1 MKPTNY
7 TVFCLKVFGKILQK
21 YKKISLEEKHLPL
34 VKANI
39 PLSYEE
45 YYSTAIMNTILG
57 FIFALIIGIILS
69 VAFPI
74 NQPVILFILIPL
86 MVALIVAGAYYIY
99 PGQLEKRRGRNIDLF
114 LPYAINFISS
124 MAVVGISP
132 AEIFE
137 TLSNVPVYGEVQIEA
152 KKINKEIR
160 VMGQDNITALKHAIE
175 VSPSKK
181 LKSFLQGI
189 VGTIQSGSDLYTYLA
204 NVANKYM
211 EEDLTDRKKDLDLL
225 AVIAEVMVLT
235 VIAFPILLVIIL
247 TVFGFF
253 GGSMSV
259 SLTILLLFSFIIL
272 PVIYSAFYM
281 MIKSTST
288 EQLRKG
294 KPLIKPTYK
303 DFIKEYKPSL
313 LIIGVSAIV
322 VLLLYII
329 INIIFLSG
337 FINLDLY
344 TYWDFVFFAVL
355 IIITPIG
362 FYNYWKMKIKN
373 EMHIR
378 LSDFLTEVGDS
389 LSTGMNIFDSIKAAE
404 KGHYGKL
411 SPEIKKMKSQLSW
424 HVSMKN
430 VLFDFANRMK
440 SAIAQRIVI
449 AIDKGLIMGGNTPKI
464 FKAAA
469 KEVDQVNQLEYQRRS
484 TMSIYAL
491 VIIVCFF
498 VFLGIVMMLNN
509 TIFASFLELQ
519 SKQAAVAQ
527 SVIKLSPIDE
537 GMLKYT
543 LYTFTYVQSIG
554 AGLLAG
560 FMMDGKVSSG
570 VRYGFMLAIITI
582 VAFTFFI

>member
-1 MKPTNY
+1 MKATNY
-7 TVFCLKVFGKILQK
+7 TVFCSKVFGNLLKK

-39 PLSYEE
+39 PLNYEE

-57 FIFALIIGIILS
+57 YIIALIVGIILS
-69 VAFPI
+69 LIFPI
-74 NQPVILFILIPL
+74 NQPIIFFILIPL
-86 MVALIVAGAYYIY
+86 LVALIIAGFYYLY
-99 PGQLEKRRGRNIDLF
+99 PRQREKKRGKNIDLF

-137 TLSNVPVYGEVQIEA
+137 TLSNVSVYGEVQVEA
-152 KKINKEIR
+152 KKINKEISL
-160 VMGQDNITALKHAIE
+160 MGQDNITTLKHAIE

-204 NVANKYM
+204 NVASKYM

-225 AVIAEVMVLT
+225 SVIAEVMVLT

-253 GGSMSV
+253 GGSMTA
-259 SLTILLLFSFIIL
+259 SLTILLLFSFLIL
-272 PVIYSAFYM
+272 PIVYAAFYSL
-281 MIKSTST
+281 IKSTSI
-288 EQLRKG
+288 EQITKG
-294 KPLIKPTYK
+294 KPLIKPT
-303 DFIKEYKPSL
+303 IKEYINENKTAFI
-313 LIIGVSAIV
+313 LISISVII
-322 VLLLYII
+322 VLLLYVIM
-329 INIIFLSG
+329 NILYLSG
-337 FINLDLY
+337 YIKLDIY
-344 TYWDFVFFAVL
+344 TYWDFVFIAVL

-362 FYNYWKMKIKN
+362 FYNYRKMKIKN

-404 KGHYGKL
+404 KGHFGKL

-491 VIIVCFF
+491 VILVCFF
-498 VFLGIVMMLNN
+498 VFLGIVMMLNT
-509 TIFASFLELQ
+509 TIYASFLELQ
-519 SKQAAVAQ
+519 AKQAVTAQ
-527 SVIKLSPIDE
+527 SVIKLSTINQA
-537 GMLKYT
+537 MLEYT
-543 LYTFTYVQSIG
+543 LYTFVFIQSIG

-560 FMMDGKVSSG
+560 FMMDGKLSSG
-570 VRYGFMLAIITI
+570 IRYSFLLALITI
-582 VAFTFFI
+582 IVFKFFI

>member
-1 MKPTNY
+1 MKVTKY
-7 TVFCLKVFGKILQK
+7 TVFCLKVFEKLLLK

-34 VKANI
+34 VKADI
-39 PLSYEE
+39 PMSYEE
-45 YYSTAIMNTILG
+45 YYSTAIMNTVLG
-57 FIFALIIGIILS
+57 FIITLIIGIILS
-69 VAFPI
+69 VLFPI

-86 MVALIVAGAYYIY
+86 LVALIVAGFYYIY
-99 PGQLEKRRGRNIDLF
+99 PGQRQKKRGRNIDLF

-160 VMGQDNITALKHAIE
+160 IMGQDNITALKHAIE

-189 VGTIQSGSDLYTYLA
+189 VGTIQSGSDLYGYLS
-204 NVANKYM
+204 NIANKYM

-225 AVIAEVMVLT
+225 EVIAEVMVLT
-235 VIAFPILLVIIL
+235 VIAFPLLLVIIL

-253 GGSMSV
+253 GGSMDV
-259 SLTILLLFSFIIL
+259 SLSILLLFSFLIL
-272 PVIYSAFYM
+272 PIIYASFYM
-281 MIKSTST
+281 LIKSTSI
-288 EQLRKG
+288 EQITKG
-294 KPLIKPTYK
+294 KPLIKPTYR
-303 DFIKEYKPSL
+303 DIIKEYKPSL
-313 LIIGVSAIV
+313 LIVGVSVFV
-322 VLLLYII
+322 VILLFVIM
-329 INIIFLSG
+329 NIAFLSG
-337 FINLDLY
+337 YITLGLY
-344 TYWDFVFFAVL
+344 AYWDFIFIAIL
-355 IIITPIG
+355 IIISPLG
-362 FYNYWKMKIKN
+362 FYNYRKMKIKN
-373 EMHIR
+373 EMIFR

-424 HVSMKN
+424 NISMKN

-449 AIDKGLIMGGNTPKI
+449 AIDKGLLMGGNTPRI

-469 KEVDQVNQLEYQRRS
+469 KEVDQVNQLEYQRKS

-498 VFLGIVMMLNN
+498 VFLGIVMMLNT

-519 SKQAAVAQ
+519 SKQALTAQ
-527 SVIKLSPIDE
+527 SVIKLSRIDQA
-537 GMLKYT
+537 MLEYT
-543 LYTFTYVQSIG
+543 LYTFVYVQSIG

-570 VRYGFMLAIITI
+570 VRYCFLLAVITI
-582 VAFTFFI
+582 VVFKFFI

>member
-1 MKPTNY
+1 MKVTNY
-7 TVFCLKVFGKILQK
+7 TVFCLKVFEKLLIK

-34 VKANI
+34 VKADI
-39 PLSYEE
+39 PMSYEE
-45 YYSTAIMNTILG
+45 YYSTAIMNTVFG
-57 FIFALIIGIILS
+57 FIIALIVGIILS
-69 VAFPI
+69 VLFPI

-86 MVALIVAGAYYIY
+86 LVALIVAGFYYLY
-99 PGQLEKRRGRNIDLF
+99 PGQRQKKRGRNIDLF

-160 VMGQDNITALKHAIE
+160 IMGQDNITALKHAIE

-189 VGTIQSGSDLYTYLA
+189 VGTIQSGSDLYSYLS

-225 AVIAEVMVLT
+225 EVIAEVMVLT

-259 SLTILLLFSFIIL
+259 SLSILLLFSFIIL
-272 PVIYSAFYM
+272 PIIYASFYM
-281 MIKSTST
+281 LIKSTSI
-288 EQLRKG
+288 EQITKG
-294 KPLIKPTYK
+294 KPLTKPTFK
-303 DFIKEYKPSL
+303 EVIKEYKPAL
-313 LIIGVSAIV
+313 LIVGVSAFV
-322 VLLLYII
+322 VLLLFVIM
-329 INIIFLSG
+329 NIAFLSG
-337 FINLDLY
+337 WLKLDLY
-344 TYWDFVFFAVL
+344 TYWDFVFIAIL

-362 FYNYWKMKIKN
+362 FYNYRKMKIKN

-404 KGHYGKL
+404 KGHFGKL
-411 SPEIKKMKSQLSW
+411 SPEVKKMKSQLSW
-424 HVSMKN
+424 NVSMKN

-449 AIDKGLIMGGNTPKI
+449 AIDKGLLMGGNTPKI

-469 KEVDQVNQLEYQRRS
+469 KEVDQVNQLEYQRKS
-484 TMSIYAL
+484 TMTIYAL
-491 VIIVCFF
+491 VIFVCFF
-498 VFLGIVMMLNN
+498 VFLGIVMMLNT

-519 SKQAAVAQ
+519 AKQAITAQ
-527 SVIKLSPIDE
+527 SVIKLSTIDQA
-537 GMLKYT
+537 MLEYT
-543 LYTFTYVQSIG
+543 LYTFVFVQSIG

-560 FMMDGKVSSG
+560 FMVDGKVSSG
-570 VRYGFMLAIITI
+570 VRYCFLLAVITI
-582 VAFTFFI
+582 VIFKFFM

>member
-1 MKPTNY
+1 MKVTNY
-7 TVFCLKVFGKILQK
+7 TVFCSKVFGNILTK

-39 PLSYEE
+39 PLNYEE
-45 YYSTAIMNTILG
+45 YYSVAIMNTILG
-57 FIFALIIGIILS
+57 FVIFLIVGIIFSLI
-69 VAFPI
+69 FPI
-74 NQPVILFILIPL
+74 YQPIILFILIPL
-86 MVALIVAGAYYIY
+86 LVALIIAGFYYLY
-99 PGQLEKRRGRNIDLF
+99 PGQREKKRGKNIDLF

-137 TLSNVPVYGEVQIEA
+137 TLSNVSVYGEVQIEA
-152 KKINKEIR
+152 KKINKEIG

-204 NVANKYM
+204 NVSAKYM

-253 GGSMSV
+253 GGSMTT
-259 SLTILLLFSFIIL
+259 SLTILLLFSFLIL
-272 PVIYSAFYM
+272 PIVYAAFYSL
-281 MIKSTST
+281 IKSTSI
-288 EQLRKG
+288 EQITKG
-294 KPLIKPTYK
+294 KPLVKPTLK
-303 DFIKEYKPSL
+303 DYVNENKTAFI
-313 LIIGVSAIV
+313 LISVSVTI
-322 VLLLYII
+322 VLLLYVV
-329 INIIFLSG
+329 INILYLSG
-337 FINLDLY
+337 YTKLDLY
-344 TYWDFVFFAVL
+344 TYWDFVFLAIL
-355 IIITPIG
+355 ILITPIG
-362 FYNYWKMKIKN
+362 FYNYRKMKIKN

-378 LSDFLTEVGDS
+378 LSDFLNEVGDS

-404 KGHYGKL
+404 KGHFGKL

-469 KEVDQVNQLEYQRRS
+469 REVDQVNQLEYQRRS

-491 VIIVCFF
+491 VILVCFF
-498 VFLGIVMMLNN
+498 VFLGIVMMLNT
-509 TIFASFLELQ
+509 TIYASFLELQ
-519 SKQAAVAQ
+519 AKQAVTAQ
-527 SVIKLSPIDE
+527 SVIKLSTIDQA
-537 GMLKYT
+537 MLEYT
-543 LYTFTYVQSIG
+543 LYTFVFIQSIG

-560 FMMDGKVSSG
+560 FMMDGKISSG
-570 VRYGFMLAIITI
+570 VRYCFFLALITI
-582 VAFTFFI
+582 IVFKFFI

>member
-1 MKPTNY
+1 MRATNY
-7 TVFCLKVFGKILQK
+7 TVFCLKVFGKLLSK
-21 YKKISLEEKHLPL
+21 YKKISLEEKQLPL
-34 VKANI
+34 VRANI
-39 PLSYEE
+39 PMSYEE
-45 YYSTAIMNTILG
+45 FYSTALMNTVFG
-57 FIFALIIGIILS
+57 FVFALIFGLIFSI
-69 VAFPI
+69 VFPI
-74 NQPVILFILIPL
+74 NQPVILFVLIPL
-86 MVALIVAGAYYIY
+86 LVALIVAGFYYLY
-99 PGQLEKRRGRNIDLF
+99 PSQIEKKRGKNIDLF

-137 TLSNVPVYGEVQIEA
+137 TLSNVAVYGEVQVEA

-175 VSPSKK
+175 ISPSKK
-181 LKSFLQGI
+181 FKAFLQGI
-189 VGTIQSGSDLYTYLA
+189 VGTIQSGSDLHGYLS
-204 NVANKYM
+204 NVATKYM

-253 GGSMSV
+253 GGEMSV
-259 SLTILLLFSFIIL
+259 SLTILLLFSFIFL
-272 PVIYSAFYM
+272 PIIYIAFYM

-294 KPLIKPTYK
+294 KPLIKPTFK
-303 DFIKEYKPSL
+303 GLIKEYKPAL
-313 LIIGVSAIV
+313 LIVVVSAFI
-322 VLLLYII
+322 VLLVFLI
-329 INIIFLSG
+329 INIAFLSG
-337 FINLDLY
+337 WINLDLY
-344 TYWDFVFFAVL
+344 TYWDFVFIAVL
-355 IIITPIG
+355 ILITPIG
-362 FYNYWKMKIKN
+362 FYNFWKMKIKN

-389 LSTGMNIFDSIKAAE
+389 LSTGMNIFESIKAAE
-404 KGHYGKL
+404 KGHFGKL

-424 HVSMKN
+424 NVSMKN

-469 KEVDQVNQLEYQRRS
+469 KEVDQVNQLEYQRKS
-484 TMSIYAL
+484 IMSIYAL

-519 SKQAAVAQ
+519 SKQAATAQ
-527 SVIKLSPIDE
+527 SVIKLSRIDQS
-537 GMLKYT
+537 MLEYT
-543 LYTFTYVQSIG
+543 LYTFTFVQSIG

-560 FMMDGKVSSG
+560 FMVDGKVSSG
-570 VRYGFMLAIITI
+570 VRYGFILAVITI
-582 VAFTFFI
+582 VAFKFFI